1 MAENTVSK
9 SFRIP
14 QLDAVWLQDLAK
26 NTGSTQTEILSNAL
40 TYARLNKGKEIA
52 GQSMSNGG
60 MTEDAEALELLKGL
74 GVSTV
79 SGFAGYYISGYI
91 RKQLELDEDKGT
103 QVLIGLLVGLG
114 TLVMQGIAS
123 HSKKK

>member
-14 QLDAVWLQDLAK
+14 QIDAVWLQDLAK
-26 NTGSTQTEILSNAL
+26 STGNTQTEILSKAL
-40 TYARLNKGKEIA
+40 TYARLNEGKEIA
-52 GQSMSNGG
+52 VQSMSNGG
-60 MTEDAEALELLKGL
+60 ITEDAETLDLLKGL
-74 GVSTV
+74 GISTV

-114 TLVMQGIAS
+114 TLVMQGIANN
-123 HSKKK
+123 SKKK